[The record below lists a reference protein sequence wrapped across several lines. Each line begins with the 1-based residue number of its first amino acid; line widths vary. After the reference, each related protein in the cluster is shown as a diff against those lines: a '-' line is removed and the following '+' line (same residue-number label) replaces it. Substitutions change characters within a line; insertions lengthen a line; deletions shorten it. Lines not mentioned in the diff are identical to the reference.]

1 MKTIAIA
8 GLFALVAGAQT
19 TPDARALLKQTEE
32 ARRQYKTYAIE
43 QRTVVDMNGPSHA
56 RLEMAVKMSV
66 SLPGKMR
73 VESTSQFGDSII
85 VSDGENTWMY
95 AGLLKQYRKM
105 PAASSPEALV
115 KSMVP
120 AMGDVMDQLKS
131 KDPYLSAKL
140 TGEEALEVAGTKLD
154 CYVVE
159 ATLDKMA
166 LPGSMTL
173 SGGTLKMWIDK
184 ASKTMLKQTF
194 TGFMQGPAT
203 KPMEMNMAMTVTS
216 QKLNE
221 PIPDSVFVFTPP
233 EGAKEIADF
242 GPPAPGLSLADL
254 RGQAAADFKLKS
266 LDGKEYSLQ
275 GLRGKAVLLDFW
287 ATWCAPCR
295 KDLPMF
301 EKLHQEFKTKGLVL
315 LGLNVGEEKD
325 VVVKFLQTARL
336 SYPIA
341 LTSGETQQSY
351 SVSAFPTVVLID
363 RQGKIVVYHVGSGSE
378 AELRE
383 GLAKLGF

>member
-1 MKTIAIA
+1 
-8 GLFALVAGAQT
+8 
-19 TPDARALLKQTEE
+19 
-32 ARRQYKTYAIE
+32 
-43 QRTVVDMNGPSHA
+43 
-56 RLEMAVKMSV
+56 
-66 SLPGKMR
+66 
-73 VESTSQFGDSII
+73 
-85 VSDGENTWMY
+85 
-95 AGLLKQYRKM
+95 M

-140 TGEEALEVAGTKLD
+140 TGEEALEVGGTKLD

-194 TGFMQGPAT
+194 TGFMQGPAPA

-242 GPPAPGLSLADL
+242 GPPTPGLSLADL

-275 GLRGKAVLLDFW
+275 GLRGQVVLLDFW

-301 EKLHQEFKTKGLVL
+301 EKLHQEFKSKGLVL
-315 LGLNVGEEKD
+315 LGLDAGEQKD
-325 VVVKFLQTARL
+325 VVVKFLQESAKL
-336 SYPIA
+336 SYPVA
-341 LTSGETQQSY
+341 LASGEMQQSY

-378 AELRE
+378 TELRE